1 MTKAD
6 IVERIQIDVGLS
18 KKESTALLESVFSIM
33 KKTLESG
40 KNLKISGFGNFVV
53 KQKRDRR
60 GRKTREPSSGFR
72 LSQN

>member
-40 KNLKISGFGNFVV
+40 KNLKISGNHSIGIVFDLLFSMGISIP
-53 KQKRDRR
+53 
-60 GRKTREPSSGFR
+60 GRTF
-72 LSQN
+72 